1 MGKLSRDKG
10 YRYEAETVNFLKE
23 YHLDAWRVPLSG
35 ATSHDKGDI
44 RVRVHFRDAPLS
56 GECKRRAALP
66 AWIKAALGN
75 NDFLAMRADRD
86 DTLIVM
92 RADFFAELLQ

>member
-10 YRYEAETVNFLKE
+10 YRYEAETVNLLKGF
-23 YHLDAWRVPLSG
+23 HLDAWRVPLSG
-35 ATSHDKGDI
+35 ATAHDKGDI
-44 RVRVHFRDAPLS
+44 RVRVHFRNQPLT

-66 AWIKAALGN
+66 AWIKAALGD

-86 DTLIVM
+86 ETLVVV
-92 RADFFAELLQ
+92 RASFFAELLQ

>member
-10 YRYEAETVNFLKE
+10 YRYEAETVNLLKGF
-23 YHLDAWRVPLSG
+23 HLDAWRVPLSG

-44 RVRVHFRDAPLS
+44 RVKVHFRDEPLT

-66 AWIKAALGN
+66 VWISQALGK
-75 NDFLAMRADRD
+75 NDFLAMRADRGE
-86 DTLIVM
+86 TLIVM
-92 RADFFAELLQ
+92 RGDFFAELLQ